1 MDNPR
6 TPGVQVKKPYQA
18 PRLIVHGDVEDLTKG
33 PRRRGGSRD
42 AWFGRRLRDYEH
54 PPPGS

>member
-1 MDNPR
+1 MDNPQ

-33 PRRRGGSRD
+33 PGNRSRRADAVFGFRRR
-42 AWFGRRLRDYEH
+42 RRT

>member
-1 MDNPR
+1 MDNLNK
-6 TPGVQVKKPYQA
+6 PGVQVKKPYQP

-33 PRRRGGSRD
+33 PRARAPIADAIIGGRD
-42 AWFGRRLRDYEH
+42 RT